1 MQARPITK
9 VRAKAFTV
17 SKKTNNKMKRLIAL
31 SILTSLFLAGCYYD
45 NEEDLYPSNC
55 NTDSVTYSADVADI
69 ISINCL
75 VCHSTAAN
83 LGNVRLE
90 GYAAL
95 KTYVDNGK
103 LVGAIKHQS
112 GFSAMPQNAPK
123 LSSCNIAKIEK
134 WVADGALDN

>member
-1 MQARPITK
+1 
-9 VRAKAFTV
+9 
-17 SKKTNNKMKRLIAL
+17 MKPLTILLA
-31 SILTSLFLAGCYYD
+31 LTSLFIAGCYYD

-55 NTDSVTYSADVADI
+55 NTDNMSYATDVAPI
-69 ISINCL
+69 ISVNCL
-75 VCHSTAAN
+75 VCHSTASN

-90 GYAAL
+90 GYTAL

-103 LVGAIKHQS
+103 LLGAIKHQS

-123 LSSCNIAKIEK
+123 LSSCNIAKIEQ

>member
-1 MQARPITK
+1 M
-9 VRAKAFTV
+9 
-17 SKKTNNKMKRLIAL
+17 LLLL
-31 SILTSLFLAGCYYD
+31 SGLFLVGCYYD

-55 NTDSVTYSADVADI
+55 NTDNVGYAADVAPI
-69 ISINCL
+69 ISVNCL

-103 LVGAIKHQS
+103 LLGAIKHQS

-123 LSSCNIAKIEK
+123 LSACNIAKIQK
-134 WVADGALDN
+134 WVDDGALDN